1 MAATT
6 LHLIRHASHD
16 LLGRV
21 LVGRAP
27 VPISAAGEAEAAALA
42 QTMGTVALGA
52 VISSPQLRA
61 RQTATAIGG
70 SVCIEPGLDEID
82 FGDWTGMRFD
92 ALAEDPRWR
101 MFDVCRSRALVPGGE
116 TMLAAQARAVEAVL
130 RIGQAHAGH
139 DVALVSHGDII
150 KAILVHML
158 GMSLDL
164 MQRIELAPAS
174 RSIVVL
180 YDDTTVVQ
188 AINLP
193 LSVTGVAI
201 RTPHHPTA

>member
-42 QTMGTVALGA
+42 QTMATMELAA

-61 RQTATAIGG
+61 RQTAAAIAG
-70 SVCIEPGLDEID
+70 SACVEPGLDEID

-101 MFDVCRSRALVPGGE
+101 MFNVCRSRASVQGGE
-116 TMLAAQARAVEAVL
+116 TMLTAQARAVEAVL
-130 RIGQAHAGH
+130 RIAQAHAGH

-180 YDDTTVVQ
+180 YDETTVVQ

-193 LSVTGVAI
+193 PSVSDVAI
-201 RTPHHPTA
+201 RTPHHPRA